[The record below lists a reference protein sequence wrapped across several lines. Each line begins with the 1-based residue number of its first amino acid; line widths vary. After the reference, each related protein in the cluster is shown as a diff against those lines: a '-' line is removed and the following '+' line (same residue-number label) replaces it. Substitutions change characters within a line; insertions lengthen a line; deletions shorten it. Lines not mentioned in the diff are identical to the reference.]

1 MNNIINIKKA
11 KTLAGE
17 LNGVFNTLVNNTE
30 DLDLK
35 RLFKQLEADMMDIRH
50 KLSLASKI
58 VKNSN

>member
-1 MNNIINIKKA
+1 MSNIININKA
-11 KTLAGE
+11 ETLADE
-17 LNGVFNTLVNNTE
+17 LNGVFNTLVNNAE

-58 VKNSN
+58 VKNSS